1 MMIRRF
7 YSVLFLILILFN
19 TIGYYCLF
27 FIDKQKTEHIARIIE
42 GNANE
47 ISGNIIFRIPMDF
60 PNAEIAKNF
69 KPVDGEITYDGETYH
84 LVKQK
89 LYQDTLYVVCI
100 KDTQRKEIREVIHD
114 YAESFT
120 DHPINSNSGV
130 KIFDFLSKDY
140 ISTNYSIQSLKT
152 GWAMTLCLTT
162 AFRNLYNF
170 TYADVVFQPPQQIG

>member
-1 MMIRRF
+1 MIRRF

-60 PNAEIAKNF
+60 PNDEIAKNF
-69 KPVDGEITYDGETYH
+69 KLVDGEIRYDGETYL

-89 LYQDTLYVVCI
+89 LYQDTLYVVCM
-100 KDTQRKEIREVIHD
+100 KDTQREEIRETIHD

-120 DHPINSNSGV
+120 DHPINSNSAV

-140 ISTNYSIQSLKT
+140 ISINHSIQSLKA
-152 GWAMTLCLTT
+152 GWTTTLCVTT
-162 AFRNLYNF
+162 TFRNLYQF
-170 TYADVVFQPPQQIG
+170 TFADLIFQPPQ